1 MRAGLRVGHRASTAS
16 SGTLALGLLGLL
28 AAPTAALAAMD
39 CTVGVVGV
47 AFGVYDPTLSTP
59 DDSNGSVRVTC
70 FYTGPGGADSTN
82 YTVTLST
89 GSSGTFASR
98 RLTAGAS
105 LLNYNL
111 FRDAGRSQIW
121 GNGTAGSSI
130 VTGNI
135 KVGPGAGNNT
145 RFVDHPVY
153 GRIPAQQDADTG
165 NYSDTILVTLTF

>member
-1 MRAGLRVGHRASTAS
+1 MPGSAW
-16 SGTLALGLLGLL
+16 
-28 AAPTAALAAMD
+28 AALD
-39 CTVGVVGV
+39 CTISTVGV
-47 AFGVYDPTLSTP
+47 AFGVYDPSLSTP
-59 DDSNGSVRVTC
+59 DDSNGSVNVTC

-82 YTVTLST
+82 YSVSLST
-89 GSSGTFASR
+89 GSSGSFTPR

-121 GNGTAGSSI
+121 GNGTAGTSI

-145 RFVDHPVY
+145 RTASHPVY
-153 GRIPAQQDADTG
+153 GRIPALQDADTG